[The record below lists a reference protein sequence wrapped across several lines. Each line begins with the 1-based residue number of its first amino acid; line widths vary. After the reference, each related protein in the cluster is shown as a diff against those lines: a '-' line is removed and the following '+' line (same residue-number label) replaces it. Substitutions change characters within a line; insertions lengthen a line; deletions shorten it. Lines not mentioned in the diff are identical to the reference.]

1 MFAVRNLS
9 LVRGTRQLV
18 NGLNFDIAPGQCW
31 LVLGE
36 NGSGKSTLLATL
48 AGWLKPETG
57 DIRLDGKV
65 LGDWPARERARK
77 MAWLAQADENPFPL
91 SVLAKTLTGRE
102 PHLGRW
108 DWEGAD
114 DIALARTQL
123 ARLDL
128 DGLEMR
134 DLATLSGGERRRVAL
149 ATTLTQDAELLL
161 LDEPLSQLDLRHQ
174 QQALQVLRE
183 ESARG
188 KTLVMVGHDPNHAR
202 RFASHALLLFGDGR
216 WLAGTVDEALTVE
229 HLTALYHHPVRALTD
244 ADGVWFVPGRPAC
257 N

>member
-1 MFAVRNLS
+1 MLAVHNLS
-9 LVRGTRQLV
+9 LVRGTRRLV
-18 NGLNFDIAPGQCW
+18 NGLNLDIALGQCW

-65 LGDWPARERARK
+65 LGDWLARERARK

-114 DIALARTQL
+114 DIALAR
-123 ARLDL
+123 AHRIRLEL
-128 DGLEMR
+128 DGLDMR
-134 DLATLSGGERRRVAL
+134 EGRHPVSGL
-149 ATTLTQDAELLL
+149 
-161 LDEPLSQLDLRHQ
+161 P
-174 QQALQVLRE
+174 VLRLRTVAE
-183 ESARG
+183 TR
-188 KTLVMVGHDPNHAR
+188 
-202 RFASHALLLFGDGR
+202 
-216 WLAGTVDEALTVE
+216 LA
-229 HLTALYHHPVRALTD
+229 P
-244 ADGVWFVPGRPAC
+244 
-257 N
+257 

>member
-1 MFAVRNLS
+1 MLAVHNLS
-9 LVRGTRQLV
+9 LVRGTRRLV
-18 NGLNFDIAPGQCW
+18 NGLNLDIALGQCW

-36 NGSGKSTLLATL
+36 NGSGKSTLLSTL
-48 AGWLKPETG
+48 AGWLKPECG
-57 DIRLDGKV
+57 EIRLGGKV
-65 LGDWPARERARK
+65 LRDWPARERARK

-123 ARLDL
+123 ARFDL

-174 QQALQVLRE
+174 QQALAILRE
-183 ESARG
+183 EVAMG
-188 KTLVMVGHDPNHAR
+188 KTVVMVSHDPNHAR
-202 RFASHALLLFGDGR
+202 DLASHALLLFGDGR
-216 WLAGTVDEALTVE
+216 WLAGPVADVLTAE
-229 HLTALYHHPVRALTD
+229 HLFSLYHCPVRRIG
-244 ADGVWFVPGRPAC
+244 DGQGGWFVAG
-257 N
+257 

>member
-1 MFAVRNLS
+1 MLAVHNLS
-9 LVRGTRQLV
+9 LVRGTRRLV
-18 NGLNFDIAPGQCW
+18 NGLNLDIALGQCW

-174 QQALQVLRE
+174 QQALAILRE
-183 ESARG
+183 EGAMG
-188 KTLVMVGHDPNHAR
+188 KTVVMVSHDPNHAR
-202 RFASHALLLFGDGR
+202 DLASHALLLFGDGR
-216 WLAGTVDEALTVE
+216 WLAGPVADVLTAE
-229 HLTALYHHPVRALTD
+229 HLFSLYHCPVRRIG
-244 ADGVWFVPGRPAC
+244 DGQGGWFVAG
-257 N
+257 

>member
-1 MFAVRNLS
+1 MLAVHNLS
-9 LVRGTRQLV
+9 LVRGTRRLV
-18 NGLNFDIAPGQCW
+18 NGLNLDIALGQCW

-114 DIALARTQL
+114 DIALTRTQL

-149 ATTLTQDAELLL
+149 ATTLTQDTELLL

-174 QQALQVLRE
+174 QQALAILRE
-183 ESARG
+183 EVAMG
-188 KTLVMVGHDPNHAR
+188 KTVVMVSHDPNHAR
-202 RFASHALLLFGDGR
+202 DLASHALLLFGDGR
-216 WLAGTVDEALTVE
+216 WLAGPVADVLTAA
-229 HLTALYHHPVRALTD
+229 HLSALYHCPVSRIG
-244 ADGVWFVPGRPAC
+244 DGQGGWFVAG
-257 N
+257 

>member
-1 MFAVRNLS
+1 MLAVHNLS
-9 LVRGTRQLV
+9 LVRGTRRLV
-18 NGLNFDIAPGQCW
+18 NGLNLDIALGQCW

-174 QQALQVLRE
+174 QQALAILRE
-183 ESARG
+183 EVAMG
-188 KTLVMVGHDPNHAR
+188 KTVVMVSHDPNHAR
-202 RFASHALLLFGDGR
+202 DLASHALLLFGDGR
-216 WLAGTVDEALTVE
+216 WLAGPVADVLTAE
-229 HLTALYHHPVRALTD
+229 HLFSLYHCPVRRIG
-244 ADGVWFVPGRPAC
+244 DGQGGWFVAG
-257 N
+257 